1 MNESRL
7 ATLQRFMTEHKTTQV
22 LVTDPAAIFYLTGHW
37 FSPGERLIAL
47 IVPASGQPLLL
58 NNELFPLP
66 GDLTMPVEWYQDTD
80 DITARLS
87 GLLQGK
93 TIAVDKTLPA
103 RFLLPLL
110 QKEPKRRF
118 ILASPMVDGARLRKD
133 EAEQDRMRRASR
145 LNDEAMTRL
154 LETVTPGCSETEL
167 AARLTGIYQELGA
180 DGVSFPPIIAFGP
193 NGADPH
199 HESDGSRLKSGD
211 TIILDIGCRK
221 DDYCSDMTRTVFFQK
236 VSEGGRRVYDIV
248 RQANLKAIAAVS
260 PGARFS
266 DVDRAARDH
275 IAALGYGPYFT
286 HRTGHGIGIEIHEPE
301 DVSGVND
308 HLLEPGMIFSIEPG
322 IYLPGKLGIR
332 IEDLVLVTETG
343 CEVLNSVSKDLLV
356 LNPQD

>member
-7 ATLQRFMTEHKTTQV
+7 VTLQRLMAEHKTHQV

-47 IVPASGQPLLL
+47 LVPASESPLLL

-66 GDLTMPVEWYQDTD
+66 QGFALSVEWYKDTD
-80 DITARLS
+80 DVTTRLS

-110 QKEPKRRF
+110 EKETRRRF

-133 EAEQDRMRRASR
+133 EAEQDLMREASR
-145 LNDEAMTRL
+145 LNDAAMTRL
-154 LETVTPGCSETEL
+154 LETVTVGCTETEL
-167 AARLTGIYQELGA
+167 SHRLTAIYQELGA
-180 DGVSFPPIIAFGP
+180 DGVSFPPIVAFGA

-199 HESDGSRLKSGD
+199 HESDDSRLKLGD
-211 TIILDIGCRK
+211 TIIFDIGCRK
-221 DDYCSDMTRTVFFQK
+221 ADYCSDMTRTVFFQK
-236 VSEGGRRVYDIV
+236 ASEGGRRVYDIV
-248 RQANLKAIAAVS
+248 RQANLNAIAAVR

-266 DVDRAARDH
+266 EVDQAARDY
-275 IAALGYGPYFT
+275 IEAQGYGPYFT

-308 HLLEPGMIFSIEPG
+308 HRLEPGMIFSIEPG
-322 IYLPGKLGIR
+322 IYLPGKLGVR

-356 LNPQD
+356 LDPQD